1 MFDDNDDKAHLRF
14 DTEYIRI
21 CFVHLPVYLLR
32 LASYHYMH
40 IICNLNVWLAF
51 MKFKRYQNNRAQG
64 SLTHSLLCH
73 LYHHRYSTTVSLSL
87 WYFSFFFFFCLR
99 INNRF
104 FSTHSFRFQCRFCLN
119 QYWLVCVLLWASC
132 NTKQTHKDCVELSQ
146 TENLEII
153 PILCVFCSVVNSAFA
168 ASIILYRHIQIHF
181 RLGLLGLIFMLLFF
195 FFVYLFTVLF
205 FIIFILFFFSLWH
218 KATSYEQTPT
228 ALDYMYWILLG
239 EVLAVLAVLLSAI

>member
-1 MFDDNDDKAHLRF
+1 MQFECLTCIHEIQTISKQ
-14 DTEYIRI
+14 
-21 CFVHLPVYLLR
+21 P
-32 LASYHYMH
+32 
-40 IICNLNVWLAF
+40 
-51 MKFKRYQNNRAQG
+51 RAG
-64 SLTHSLLCH
+64 LTHSLTLVSSVSSPIQ
-73 LYHHRYSTTVSLSL
+73 YYSVAVSMIFLL
-87 WYFSFFFFFCLR
+87 FFFFCLR

-119 QYWLVCVLLWASC
+119 QYWLVCVLSWASC